1 MTLIHAD
8 QKARIFADTG
18 TRMTADIKAQITAD
32 TTTRI
37 HADRNTRMDAD
48 TKARIAADRI
58 DMDGA
63 MLYEGLT
70 YAIRGAVYEVYNV
83 LGPGFK
89 EDIYH
94 NALANELRL
103 RSVSFVEKKRIEI
116 DYKGETVGIYQPDF
130 VIEQKVLVEIKSM
143 PHLPR
148 VSEAQ
153 LLYYLKG
160 TAYKLGLLI
169 NFGAERLEIRRRIYD
184 SARPRKNL
192 LAQGDPRSSALFDP
206 RSSASEGT

>member
-1 MTLIHAD
+1 MTQTQIAAD
-8 QKARIFADTG
+8 RKAQMTADTKARIL
-18 TRMTADIKAQITAD
+18 
-32 TTTRI
+32 
-37 HADRNTRMDAD
+37 ADRNTRMTAD
-48 TKARIAADRI
+48 ETEKE
-58 DMDGA
+58 GA

-103 RSVSFVEKKRIEI
+103 RDVSFVEKKRIEI
-116 DYKGETVGIYQPDF
+116 DYKGETVGVYQPDF

-160 TAYKLGLLI
+160 TEYKLGLLI

-192 LAQGDPRSSALFDP
+192 LAQGDPR
-206 RSSASEGT
+206 